1 MSNSNMPNPNTSS
14 PAVPPSKPD
23 PKHRSRDVTD
33 GYERAPARAMLRAIG
48 MTEND
53 WDKPQVGIASSWN
66 EVTPCNMPL
75 DRLAKQAKLGVREA
89 GGFPIEFNTIAVSDG
104 IAMGHEGMRASLV
117 SREVIA
123 DSVETVM
130 HAERLDG
137 MVTFAGCDKS
147 LPGMIMAAVRLDVPS
162 VFLYGGSILPG
173 RHAGRDITIQ
183 DVFEAVGARGRGTI
197 DDDEL
202 LAIESAACPTE
213 GSCGGMFTANTMAS
227 AIEALGMALPGSSSP
242 SAPDPR
248 RDEFATRSGEAVVKL
263 LDLGLSARKIV
274 TRQALEN
281 AIAVVMAVGGS
292 TNAVLHLLAIAR
304 EAEVELTIDDFD
316 TIGRRVPHIAD
327 TKPGGRYVMNDL
339 DRIGGVP
346 VVMKEL
352 LDAGLLHGDAM
363 TVTGRSI
370 GEELESMDV
379 PAPDGEVVHPLSA
392 PIHVAGGLAILRGS
406 LAPEGAVLKIAGIP
420 AELHE
425 FEGPARVFD
434 GETGAMEAVLT
445 GGIVDGDVIV
455 IRYEGPK
462 GGPGMREMLA
472 VTSAVKGAGLGST
485 VALLTDGRFSGAT
498 HGFSIGH
505 VAPEATDGGPIA
517 FVRDGDRIRI
527 DIDNR
532 TMDLLVDA
540 DELDTRRVGW
550 EPLPPRYTRGVLAKY
565 AKTVSSASLG
575 ATTSV
580 WPEA

>member
-1 MSNSNMPNPNTSS
+1 M
-14 PAVPPSKPD
+14 AD
-23 PKHRSRDVTD
+23 PRHKSRDVTE

-48 MTEND
+48 MGDDD
-53 WDKPQVGIASSWN
+53 WGKPQVGVVSSWN
-66 EVTPCNMPL
+66 EVTPCNLPL
-75 DRLAKQAKLGVREA
+75 DRLAKQSKLGVHAA
-89 GGFPIEFNTIAVSDG
+89 GGYPIEFVTIAVSDG

-147 LPGMIMAAVRLDVPS
+147 LPGMAMAAARLDVPS

-173 RHAGRDITIQ
+173 HHDGHDITIQ
-183 DVFEAVGARGRGTI
+183 DVFEAVGARGRDQI

-202 LAIESAACPTE
+202 DAIERAACPGE

-227 AIEALGMALPGSSSP
+227 AIEALGLALPGTSSAP
-242 SAPDPR
+242 APDPR
-248 RDEFATRSGEAVVKL
+248 RDEYAYRSGEVAVAAINE
-263 LDLGLSARKIV
+263 GLSARRII
-274 TRQALEN
+274 TRKALEN
-281 AIAVVMAVGGS
+281 AISVVMAVGGS

-304 EAEVELTIDDFD
+304 EAEVELSLDDFD
-316 TIGRRVPHIAD
+316 RIGRRVPHIAD
-327 TKPGGRYVMNDL
+327 TKPAGRYVMNDL

-346 VVMKEL
+346 VVLRAL
-352 LDAGLLHGDAM
+352 LDADLLHGDAL
-363 TVTGRSI
+363 TVTGRTI
-370 GEELESMDV
+370 GEELESMDIA
-379 PAPDGEVVHPLSA
+379 PPDGDIVHTLDDPV
-392 PIHVAGGLAILRGS
+392 HVDGGLAILRGS
-406 LAPEGAVLKIAGIP
+406 LAPEGCVVKVAGLT
-420 AELHE
+420 ADQQL

-434 GETGAMEAVLT
+434 GEQDAMAAVLT
-445 GGIVDGDVIV
+445 GRISDGDVIV

-517 FVRDGDRIRI
+517 FVHEGDTIRI
-527 DIDNR
+527 DVPERRI
-532 TMDLLVDA
+532 DLLVDDA
-540 DELDTRRVGW
+540 ELARRREGW

-565 AKTVSSASLG
+565 AKTVRSASEG

-580 WPEA
+580 

>member
-1 MSNSNMPNPNTSS
+1 M
-14 PAVPPSKPD
+14 AD
-23 PKHRSRDVTD
+23 AKHRSRDVTE

-48 MTEND
+48 MTDDD
-53 WDKPQVGIASSWN
+53 WGKPQVGIVSSWN
-66 EVTPCNMPL
+66 EVTPCNLPL
-75 DRLAKQAKLGVREA
+75 DRLAKQAKLGVRDA
-89 GGFPIEFNTIAVSDG
+89 GGFPIEFVTIAVSDG
-104 IAMGHEGMRASLV
+104 ISMGHEGMRASLV

-147 LPGMIMAAVRLDVPS
+147 LPGMVMAAVRLDVPS

-173 RHAGRDITIQ
+173 HHEGQDITIQ
-183 DVFEAVGARGRGTI
+183 DVFEAVGARARGTI
-197 DDDEL
+197 DDEQL
-202 LAIESAACPTE
+202 GAIERAACPSE

-227 AIEALGMALPGSSSP
+227 AIEALGLALPGSSSP
-242 SAPDPR
+242 AAPDPR
-248 RDEFATRSGEAVVKL
+248 RDEFARRSGAAVVAL
-263 LDLGLSARKIV
+263 LEQGISARRII
-274 TRQALEN
+274 TREALEN

-304 EAEVELTIDDFD
+304 EAEVELDLTDFD
-316 TIGRRVPHIAD
+316 RIGRQVPHIAD
-327 TKPGGRYVMNDL
+327 TKPGGRFVMNDI

-346 VVMKEL
+346 VIMKEL
-352 LDAGLLHGDAM
+352 LDAGLLHGDAL

-379 PAPDGEVVHPLSA
+379 PAPDGTIVHPLSA
-392 PIHVAGGLAILRGS
+392 PLHADGGIAILRGS
-406 LAPEGAVLKIAGIP
+406 LAPEGAVVKIAGIP
-420 AELHE
+420 PEQHR

-434 GETGAMEAVLT
+434 GEQGAMEAVLT
-445 GGIVDGDVIV
+445 GQIVAGDVIV

-498 HGFSIGH
+498 HGFCIGH

-517 FVRDGDRIRI
+517 LVAEGDRIRI
-527 DIDNR
+527 DVPAR
-532 TMDLLVDA
+532 TMELLVDET
-540 DELDTRRVGW
+540 ELHRRREAW
-550 EPLPPRYTRGVLAKY
+550 TPLAPRYTRGVLAKY
-565 AKTVSSASLG
+565 AKLVSSASQG
-575 ATTSV
+575 ATTGM
-580 WPEA
+580 

>member
-1 MSNSNMPNPNTSS
+1 V
-14 PAVPPSKPD
+14 AD
-23 PKHRSRDVTD
+23 PKHKSRDVTD

-48 MTEND
+48 MGDDD
-53 WDKPQVGIASSWN
+53 WGKPQVGVVSSWN
-66 EVTPCNMPL
+66 EVTPCNLPL
-75 DRLAKQAKLGVREA
+75 DRLAKQAKQGVKDA
-89 GGFPIEFNTIAVSDG
+89 GGFPIEFVTIAVSDG
-104 IAMGHEGMRASLV
+104 ISMGHEGMRASLV

-147 LPGMIMAAVRLDVPS
+147 LPGMVMASVRLDVPS

-173 RHAGRDITIQ
+173 HHAGHDITIQ
-183 DVFEAVGARGRGTI
+183 DVFEAVGARGRGQI

-202 LAIESAACPTE
+202 AAIERHACPGE
-213 GSCGGMFTANTMAS
+213 GACGGMFTANTMAS
-227 AIEALGMALPGSSSP
+227 AVEALGLALPGSSSAP
-242 SAPDPR
+242 APDPR
-248 RDEFATRSGEAVVKL
+248 RDEHARRSGEAVVHL
-263 LDLGLSARKIV
+263 LNEGISARRIV
-274 TRQALEN
+274 TREALEN

-292 TNAVLHLLAIAR
+292 TNAVLHLMAIAR
-304 EAEVELTIDDFD
+304 EAEVELHLDDFNR
-316 TIGRRVPHIAD
+316 IGRRVPHIAD

-339 DRIGGVP
+339 DRVGGVP
-346 VVMKEL
+346 VVMSAL
-352 LDAGLLHGDAM
+352 LEAGHLHGDAL

-370 GEELESMDV
+370 GEELEAMDV

-392 PIHVAGGLAILRGS
+392 PIHADGGLVILRGS
-406 LAPEGAVLKIAGIP
+406 LAPDGAVLKVAGIP
-420 AELHE
+420 PEQHN

-445 GGIVDGDVIV
+445 GGIRDGDVIV

-472 VTSAVKGAGLGST
+472 VTSAVKGAGLGGT

-527 DIDNR
+527 DVPNR
-532 TMDLLVDA
+532 TMDLLVD
-540 DELDTRRVGW
+540 DSELAARREGW

-565 AKTVSSASLG
+565 ARTVSSASEG

-580 WPEA
+580 